1 MTWKGFESLREI
13 SVDIIAH
20 HTDIDKTV
28 IRDLFANETGYAT
41 PKIDIS
47 AVVFRDNK
55 ILMIKEKMDG
65 DGHYQVAGATSAL
78 HLVK

>member
-1 MTWKGFESLREI
+1 MERFESLREI
-13 SVDIIAH
+13 SVAIIAH
-20 HTDIDKTV
+20 HTESDKTV
-28 IRDLFANETGYAT
+28 IRDLFAHETGYAT
-41 PKIDIS
+41 PKIDIR

-55 ILMIKEKMDG
+55 IGMVKEKMDG